1 MIERLLHRMMREI
14 VVAAAALAPAEQ
26 RRLIRRRARGRE
38 DTFRLQRSD
47 YAIVS
52 YGKSG
57 RTWLNVMLSRFF
69 QLRHNLPEHDLFFF
83 DNLHSKNKAIPK
95 ILFTHDNYIRDY
107 TGAGATKVA
116 FYNKPTILLVRH
128 PADVSV
134 SQFFQW
140 QHRMPAHK
148 KVLNEYPAHGA
159 DISVA
164 DFVLHADAGLPRAV
178 RFLNE
183 WAKELP
189 RMKNV
194 LIVRY
199 EDMRRDPNREMQR
212 ILTWMKQSPTES
224 EISQS
229 VEFAAF
235 DNMRK
240 LEERPTS
247 WLSGKRLAPGKKGDT
262 NSYKVRRAKIGGYH
276 DYFDDQQTRQIDDYV
291 AAHLDPV
298 FGYGNDA
305 SPTTERKAS

>member
-1 MIERLLHRMMREI
+1 MIERVLHRMMREI
-14 VVAAAALAPAEQ
+14 VMAAAALAPAER

-38 DTFRLQRSD
+38 DTFRLRASD

-69 QLRHNLPEHDLFFF
+69 QLRHNLPTHSLIYF
-83 DNLHSKNKAIPK
+83 DNLHSQNKAIPK

-107 TGAGATKVA
+107 TGAGSTKVA
-116 FYNKPTILLVRH
+116 FYDKPTILLVRH

-212 ILTWMKQSPTES
+212 MLNWMKQSPTES

-235 DNMRK
+235 ENMRK
-240 LEERPTS
+240 LEERPRS

-276 DYFDDQQTRQIDDYV
+276 DYFDDAQTRQIDDYV
-291 AAHLDPV
+291 AANLDPV